1 MLPNG
6 ARESISAHSPA
17 QHTCSWTP
25 PMGRKG
31 QLDLVVRAGGVSAPA
46 QHITNASDLRASLL
60 GFFFA
65 FWEYVMKER
74 GGLKTLILD
83 DPQELLDSENLRRV
97 ADSFGALV
105 DFGAQL
111 GVA

>member
-1 MLPNG
+1 
-6 ARESISAHSPA
+6 
-17 QHTCSWTP
+17 
-25 PMGRKG
+25 
-31 QLDLVVRAGGVSAPA
+31 
-46 QHITNASDLRASLL
+46 LL

-83 DPQELLDSENLRRV
+83 DPQELLDSENRRRL

-105 DFGAQL
+105 DSGAQL
-111 GVA
+111 VRTLPTFWTKLLKRPDIRWNSGHVIC